1 MKCTMEKERSI
12 THPDFSKCPI
22 CSAISKENMEELY
35 RSMKYKISGY
45 TRGEV
50 IARQGDICKHL
61 YILIKGAVKTEMVTD
76 TGGLLTI
83 ENIEAV
89 RPLASAFL
97 FAEDNRFPVDVTA
110 TEESVVLTIPKEE
123 VIKLFQKDAGFLER
137 YIMYNS
143 NKTQFLSNKLQV
155 VTIKTI
161 KAKLAH
167 YLLEQL
173 NICHTVSPSV
183 NTFQMDKNQT
193 ELAKFFGV
201 TRPALARTLSELAQ
215 DGLIATERNKI
226 TVLKKQALQNLLG

>member
-1 MKCTMEKERSI
+1 MKSTPETESII

-22 CSAISKENMEELY
+22 CSSISKENMEELY
-35 RSMKYKISGY
+35 REMKYKVFRYSKGDI
-45 TRGEV
+45 
-50 IARQGDICKHL
+50 IARQGDICKNL
-61 YILIKGAVKTEMVTD
+61 YLLIKGAVKTEMVTD

-110 TEESVVLTIPKEE
+110 TEESVVLNIPKEE

-137 YIMYNS
+137 YITYNS
-143 NKTQFLSNKLQV
+143 NKTQFLSNKLQLI
-155 VTIKTI
+155 TIKTI

-173 NICHTVSPSV
+173 SICHSISPSL

-201 TRPALARTLSELAQ
+201 TRPALARTLSELAH

>member
-1 MKCTMEKERSI
+1 MKSTPETESII

-22 CSAISKENMEELY
+22 CSAISKENMEEMY
-35 RSMKYKISGY
+35 REMKYKVSRYAKGDI
-45 TRGEV
+45 

-61 YILIKGAVKTEMVTD
+61 YLLIKGAVKTEMVTD

-83 ENIEAV
+83 ENIFAV

-110 TEESVVLTIPKEE
+110 TEESVILAIPKEE

-137 YIMYNS
+137 YITYNS

-155 VTIKTI
+155 ITIKTI

-173 NICHTVSPSV
+173 SICHSVSPSL

-201 TRPALARTLSELAQ
+201 TRPALARTLSELQQ
-215 DGLIATERNKI
+215 DGLIKADRNKI
-226 TVLKKQALQNLLG
+226 TVLNKQSLQNLLG